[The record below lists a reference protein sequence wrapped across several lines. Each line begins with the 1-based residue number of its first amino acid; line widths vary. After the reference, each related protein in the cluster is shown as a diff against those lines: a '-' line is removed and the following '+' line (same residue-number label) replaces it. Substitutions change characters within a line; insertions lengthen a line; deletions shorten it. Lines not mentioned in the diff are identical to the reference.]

1 MKILTINKI
10 YNKQQVIIDL
20 LFFVWLFIIF
30 LDVIIWINYKINII
44 IAPCIME
51 KIENLY
57 VNDFIEYYIN
67 VEIISKNNSSK

>member
-1 MKILTINKI
+1 MKILNNNKI

-20 LFFVWLFIIF
+20 LFFVWLFIIL

-44 IAPCIME
+44 APCIME
-51 KIENLY
+51 RIENLY